1 MWLLCH
7 SPNPPITIAGIER
20 QSLEDLVEEMYR
32 ALDIDEMSIEEVL
45 LRVRR
50 YNELMGDVTPSKE
63 LAVKEWKGRNGL
75 VLGMGGQQDLHE
87 RLCREI
93 DGIGDCMFGT

>member
-50 YNELMGDVTPSKE
+50 YNELMG
-63 LAVKEWKGRNGL
+63 RNT
-75 VLGMGGQQDLHE
+75 E
-87 RLCREI
+87 
-93 DGIGDCMFGT
+93 